1 MQISNQR
8 PTLLILIN
16 FVRRCC
22 EIRPFPEK
30 YSDITDSLSR
40 AIPMTNT
47 AARVRD
53 QQPHPLTAIAMV
65 IVVSAVAFAGELVA
79 ADHVPWGDEARGVFA
94 VLLGAMAALWVTLRR
109 GGALADLGLVRP
121 KRWWTVPFWV
131 LGILV
136 TFVAAQALVAQLIA
150 PMFNLPAP
158 DMSRYDFV
166 HGDALAAI
174 SMALLLPLTAAIP
187 EEIVYRGFLMRQF
200 MRLFGDGHRSAI
212 LAVILQAMIFGSAH
226 FQWGLGGIVMTSIM
240 GLVWGGAYLLCGRNL
255 WIVIMAHSAAHI
267 ALVLQLY
274 SMPAPA

>member
-1 MQISNQR
+1 
-8 PTLLILIN
+8 
-16 FVRRCC
+16 
-22 EIRPFPEK
+22 
-30 YSDITDSLSR
+30 
-40 AIPMTNT
+40 MTNT

-65 IVVSAVAFAGELVA
+65 IVVSAVAFAGELAA